1 MKIIKVFVV
10 IAAFAFSGKAI
21 AQELKFGHINIQQM
35 VAELPEKLA
44 ADQALQSEAQKL
56 DNQLKVMQTE
66 LEKMYTDYISQR
78 DSLPDLIRATKE
90 KEIQDKDQ
98 RLQQYSQMAQQEIS
112 KKEQQLLAP
121 IIEKVQKAIEAVGQ
135 EQGLIY
141 IFDISSQVVVYHSEK
156 SIDCG
161 ELVKAKL
168 AAPAL

>member
-10 IAAFAFSGKAI
+10 IAAIAFSGKAI

-44 ADQALQSEAQKL
+44 ADQTLQSEAQKL

-141 IFDISSQVVVYHSEK
+141 IFDISSQVVVYHSDK

-168 AAPAL
+168 AGPAQ